1 MLKEK
6 KKKAK
11 PMRAYCVKIF
21 VFEFKMSDVYLD
33 ITLAVTRQ
41 STLYISGTN

>member
-1 MLKEK
+1 MLKE

-11 PMRAYCVKIF
+11 PMRAYWFKM
-21 VFEFKMSDVYLD
+21 FEFKMSDVYLD